1 MLALSTI
8 DYQEMTDNNAINTQ
22 NDKEERK
29 IGDKEKR
36 RKYRDS
42 TKSHNTC
49 PKDGKRQRDKSFF
62 PKEKEKEQNQ
72 IQNDQISQ
80 NCYKFI
86 DLTGG

>member
-49 PKDGKRQRDKSFF
+49 PKDGKSNNILQHVQHQLIGTNATPVPNS
-62 PKEKEKEQNQ
+62 PTGAGTGQ
-72 IQNDQISQ
+72 I
-80 NCYKFI
+80 
-86 DLTGG
+86 TEA